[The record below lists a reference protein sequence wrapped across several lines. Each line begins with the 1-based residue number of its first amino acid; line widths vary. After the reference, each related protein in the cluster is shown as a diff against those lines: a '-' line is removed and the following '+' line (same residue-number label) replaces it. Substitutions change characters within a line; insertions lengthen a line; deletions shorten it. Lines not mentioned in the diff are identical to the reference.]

1 MLIKT
6 LLNKVERFKS
16 FIYGSICVVRQEI
29 VNLQRE
35 AIDENDLTHA
45 LMLFEPVWE
54 TLSPRDQS
62 RIIKLL
68 IERIGYD
75 GRDGK
80 VRITF
85 RSMGLR
91 LLCNDQ
97 EKTLDEELRA

>member
-1 MLIKT
+1 M
-6 LLNKVERFKS
+6 V
-16 FIYGSICVVRQEI
+16 VVRQDI

-54 TLSPRDQS
+54 MLPPRDQS

-80 VRITF
+80 VTITF
-85 RSMGLR
+85 RSLGLR
-91 LLCNDQ
+91 MLCNDQ
-97 EKTLDEELRA
+97 EKTLNERLQA